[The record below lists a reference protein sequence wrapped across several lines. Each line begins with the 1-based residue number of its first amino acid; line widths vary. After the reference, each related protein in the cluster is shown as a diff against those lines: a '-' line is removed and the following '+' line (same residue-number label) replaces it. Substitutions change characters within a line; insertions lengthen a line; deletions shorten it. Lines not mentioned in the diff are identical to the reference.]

1 MTTAVE
7 PGNQPEA
14 VRRPAGY
21 GLADQ
26 RTVRRRTRVRDVLA
40 VGRPAFWA
48 VSVLPYYVGVLLAT
62 HRLVPLPQDWPRL
75 IAGAVVMG
83 PLLWLSVLAIND
95 AYDLP
100 GDRLNPRKSKSPLLD
115 GRVSV
120 RTAKWIAAVA
130 GIASLAVGLTVG
142 VVFALGVLLAAVL
155 GYAYSVP
162 PVRLKTRAGFDVA
175 VNSLALGAF
184 GPLAGWAAVTSDLG
198 GFPWLMALQG
208 TLVAVGLYL
217 PTTLADLDADRAAGY
232 QTIAVRLGASTTY
245 RLGFA
250 AWIAAAGLSVV
261 LAAADAVIPRSML
274 VLEIVMVPV
283 LVAAYRRLI
292 GPGQTFQ
299 RVIVLAFLFLC
310 PCGAFALAYV
320 GII

>member
-1 MTTAVE
+1 M
-7 PGNQPEA
+7 
-14 VRRPAGY
+14 
-21 GLADQ
+21 
-26 RTVRRRTRVRDVLA
+26 
-40 VGRPAFWA
+40 GRPAFWV
-48 VSVLPYYVGVLLAT
+48 VSVVPYYVGVLLAT
-62 HRLVPLPQDWPRL
+62 HRLIPVPHDWPRL
-75 IAGAVVMG
+75 LVGAVVMG

-100 GDRLNPRKSKSPLLD
+100 GDLLNPRKSTSPLLD

-120 RTAKWIAAVA
+120 QAAKRIAAIAGVA
-130 GIASLAVGLTVG
+130 SVAAGLAVNP
-142 VVFALGVLLAAVL
+142 VFALGVLLAVVL

-175 VNSLALGAF
+175 ANSVALGTF
-184 GPLAGWAAVTSDLG
+184 GPVAGWAAVTSDLH

-217 PTTLADLDADRAAGY
+217 PTTLADLEADRAAGY
-232 QTIAVRLGASTTY
+232 RTIAVRLGARTTY

-261 LAAADAVIPRSML
+261 LAAADLVIPRSML

-283 LVAAYRRLI
+283 LVAAYRRFI
-292 GPGQTFQ
+292 GPGQTFKG
-299 RVIVLAFLFLC
+299 VIVVASLFLS
-310 PCGAFALAYV
+310 PCAAFALTYV
-320 GII
+320 GIL